1 MDTNHQYDSVIG
13 AKLLLAL
20 AYERGVVL
28 NTTKV
33 QKMLYIIYSYFLSKH
48 DYQIFTETPKAWP
61 YGPVFPRTRKKVDF
75 TRIQKVTDAELE
87 GITSQKEIV
96 EKFNEVINRYSKFS
110 ASELS
115 DWSHMENS
123 PWDKTT
129 KLTGFKWGDFIP
141 NEFVIDYFKN
151 LDI

>member
-115 DWSHMENS
+115 DS